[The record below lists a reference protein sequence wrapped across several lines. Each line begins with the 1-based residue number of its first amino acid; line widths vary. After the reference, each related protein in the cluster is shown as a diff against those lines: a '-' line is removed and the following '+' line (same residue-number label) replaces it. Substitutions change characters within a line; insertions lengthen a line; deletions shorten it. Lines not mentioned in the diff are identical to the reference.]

1 LKLRG
6 ILNLIQDLVI
16 LCICQ
21 SVSDREV
28 DAAIRAG
35 ARSVAAVSRAC
46 GAGMDCGCCRTT
58 IERRID
64 RTCDNDCADCPRR
77 EPELASAAL

>member
-1 LKLRG
+1 MKLRG
-6 ILNLIQDLVI
+6 ILNFIGAAVI

-35 ARSVAAVSRAC
+35 ANSVAAVSRAC
-46 GAGMDCGCCRTT
+46 GAGTDCGCCRRT

-64 RTCDNDCADCPRR
+64 RACGNACADCPRR
-77 EPELASAAL
+77 EPELEHAA

>member
-1 LKLRG
+1 M
-6 ILNLIQDLVI
+6 I

-21 SVSDREV
+21 AVTDREV

-35 ARSVAAVSRAC
+35 AHSLAEVSKAC
-46 GAGMDCGCCRTT
+46 GAGGNCGSCQHT
-58 IERRID
+58 IRERIKGACGR
-64 RTCDNDCADCPRR
+64 NCADCPRR